1 MIVLLSCEPRE
12 VVDDDEVDLALVCA
26 AVLQEILQL
35 AAVGRLGALALLM
48 EALKDARSC
57 VGRLR
62 FSVCSFV
69 LTRT

>member
-48 EALKDARSC
+48 EALKDFKAVASA
-57 VGRLR
+57 
-62 FSVCSFV
+62 V
-69 LTRT
+69 LFTRA